1 MNDSTPRR
9 RGRHRPKARPAGR
22 GWSMRPRP
30 PRPGRRTRRWV
41 LAAVALAVMITAA
54 LLLIVWIIPR

>member
-1 MNDSTPRR
+1 
-9 RGRHRPKARPAGR
+9 
-22 GWSMRPRP
+22 MRPRP
-30 PRPGRRTRRWV
+30 PRPGRRALRWV